1 MYSDLTV
8 DYLKVTLLNAPAVLL
23 VCSPAGA
30 SRLHLYHYFELLD
43 ACLRDSMR

>member
-23 VCSPAGA
+23 VCSPARA
-30 SRLHLYHYFELLD
+30 SRLQLYQYFELL
-43 ACLRDSMR
+43 AARLRDSMW

>member
-23 VCSPAGA
+23 VRSPDGPHLACNCTYPT
-30 SRLHLYHYFELLD
+30 SCQLHV
-43 ACLRDSMR
+43 

>member
-23 VCSPAGA
+23 VRSTDGPHLARDLSVLSVAGCV
-30 SRLHLYHYFELLD
+30 L
-43 ACLRDSMR
+43 